1 MVCSCTGRVP
11 GVAAGGVVAGAAG
24 VGLIIWRLGRGLGCW
39 VFAGT
44 DQKPGQKVMPC
55 RRGCQGL
62 VDGGLSPV
70 QPVHGAPRNQN
81 RSNLSPSCPGG
92 ALLGRGW
99 WGHRGGG
106 HHGKTGASGAIHPRH
121 TAPWQRGCYATPIR
135 LLLLALE
142 VCVNARPCWR
152 NVPLPFWRDKLGYRV
167 LEKWLSCWGWGVLGR
182 VSWVEQAP
190 YLADME
196 RGTEG
201 ILVAQ
206 AGGEGK

>member
-1 MVCSCTGRVP
+1 MFLVKSLKFPNDNFDITNH
-11 GVAAGGVVAGAAG
+11 
-24 VGLIIWRLGRGLGCW
+24 IT
-39 VFAGT
+39 FASNST
-44 DQKPGQKVMPC
+44 RSASFRKP
-55 RRGCQGL
+55 
-62 VDGGLSPV
+62 
-70 QPVHGAPRNQN
+70 
-81 RSNLSPSCPGG
+81 
-92 ALLGRGW
+92 
-99 WGHRGGG
+99 
-106 HHGKTGASGAIHPRH
+106 
-121 TAPWQRGCYATPIR
+121 TPIR